1 MNKEDFITWVNLN
14 EQVFALARARM
25 KTKKIT
31 EVGYNFANNKVYVLY
46 IPEKA
51 LSRVPEC
58 KIFELSD
65 FVGE

>member
-31 EVGYNFANNKVYVLY
+31 EVSYNFANNKVYVFY